1 MRRRFRTMDLT
12 YLEPG
17 DSLITYSGGGGGVGD
32 PLDREVE
39 KVRMDALNEY
49 ISIKTAAD
57 VYGVVVDPVT
67 FAVDEAATKALR
79 KKMRGTK

>member
-1 MRRRFRTMDLT
+1 MDLT
-12 YLEPG
+12 FLEPG
-17 DSLITYSGGGGGVGD
+17 DSLITYSGGGGGIGN

>member
-1 MRRRFRTMDLT
+1 M
-12 YLEPG
+12 G
-17 DSLITYSGGGGGVGD
+17 N